1 MNSEPKKKNERP
13 SSNFEE
19 EIPKDQVPEGE
30 KAVRKE
36 EDKDYNEEDVD
47 FKDAAERKETQEQPV
62 DPIKTP
68 PTDD

>member
-1 MNSEPKKKNERP
+1 MNSEQKKKNERA

-19 EIPKDQVPEGE
+19 EIPKDQVPKGE

-36 EDKDYNEEDVD
+36 EDKDYNKEDAN
-47 FKDAAERKETQEQPV
+47 FENAAERKETQEQPV